1 MKLKGTKLLNFILGG
16 KKEIILIIEDK
27 KRAAFENFL
36 LLGEFS
42 KNNLKELD
50 ETLLRDNT

>member
-42 KNNLKELD
+42 KNYLKELD